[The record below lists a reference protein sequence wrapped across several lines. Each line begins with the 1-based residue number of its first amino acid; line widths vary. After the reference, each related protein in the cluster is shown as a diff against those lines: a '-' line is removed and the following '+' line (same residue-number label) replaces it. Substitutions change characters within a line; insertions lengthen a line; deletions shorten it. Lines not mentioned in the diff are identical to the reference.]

1 MTATPRILIADDDPL
16 AIEILEN
23 TLEGMG
29 ELCCATS
36 GAEALAL
43 MASAPADLIL
53 LDARMPDMDGF
64 TTCRLLKQD
73 CPDVPVIFVTALSEE
88 QRELQA
94 LKLGAVDFIHKPIKP
109 PVVRARVAVHLQL
122 HEMNTQLR
130 DLSARDPLT
139 GVANRRAFDE
149 RLDQEWRRAIRQ
161 QQPLGLLMIDI
172 DHFKRYNDHY
182 GHQNGDAC
190 LRQIAQILTTTVLRG
205 GDLVARYGGEEF
217 AVLLPG
223 SDRETT
229 HQVAERLCAAVR
241 AQAIPHADSDVAPI
255 VTLSIGAASGVPAG
269 RTPDAGNGSAG
280 PVPAVDPGRLASGV
294 DLVAR
299 ADRALYVAKARG
311 RDQARQAEDSPGGMI
326 PSPNAVSAS
335 LTTSLPTGDG
345 GPPTL
350 PLAGVGTVPTRPPPR
365 GT

>member
-1 MTATPRILIADDDPL
+1 MTATPRILIVDDDPL

-64 TTCRLLKQD
+64 TTCRLLKQEY
-73 CPDVPVIFVTALSEE
+73 PDVPVIFVTALSEE

-94 LKLGAVDFIHKPIKP
+94 LKIGAVDFIHKPIKP

-122 HEMNTQLR
+122 HDLNTQLR

-139 GVANRRAFDE
+139 GLANRRAFDE

-161 QQPLGLLMIDI
+161 QLPLGLLMIDI

-190 LRQIAQILTTTVLRG
+190 LRQIAQILATTVLRG

-223 SDRETT
+223 SDREAT
-229 HQVAERLCAAVR
+229 HQLGERLCAAVR

-255 VTLSIGAASGVPAG
+255 MTLTIGAASGVPAC
-269 RTPDAGNGSAG
+269 RTPEAGTGTAG
-280 PVPAVDPGRLASGV
+280 PGPAADPGRLASGL

-311 RDQARQAEDSPGGMI
+311 RNQVRQAEDSPRGMI
-326 PSPNAVSAS
+326 PPPDAVSAS
-335 LTTSLPTGDG
+335 LTTTSLPTRDE

-350 PLAGVGTVPTRPPPR
+350 LSQ
-365 GT
+365 